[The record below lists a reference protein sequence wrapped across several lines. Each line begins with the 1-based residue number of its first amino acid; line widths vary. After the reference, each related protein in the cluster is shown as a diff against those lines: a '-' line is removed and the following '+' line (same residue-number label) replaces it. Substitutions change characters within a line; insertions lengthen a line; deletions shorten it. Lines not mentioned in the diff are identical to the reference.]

1 MPAGYDA
8 TARRQSGSPGCC
20 AWGATVR
27 RSGFTLIELVMTLAL
42 LGILAAVV
50 GPKVFSTNTFDA
62 RGFHDE
68 TLALLRFAHK
78 SAIAQR
84 RPVCVTFTVTS
95 ARLGIDAD
103 RNQATGASGCEAN
116 LTGPRGDSPGSITAR
131 GSVQY
136 AALPA
141 VIVIDGLGQ
150 PAAGQTIQVVG
161 VGKQVTVEPTTGF
174 VHD

>member
-1 MPAGYDA
+1 MPAEYHA
-8 TARRQSGSPGCC
+8 TARRQCGWLCFSSGAASMRHG
-20 AWGATVR
+20 
-27 RSGFTLIELVMTLAL
+27 GFTLVELVMTLAL

-50 GPKVFSTNTFDA
+50 GPRVFSSNTFDA

-95 ARLGIDAD
+95 ARLAIDAD
-103 RNQATGASGCEAN
+103 RNLATGASGCEAN
-116 LTGPRGDSPGSITAR
+116 LAGPRGDSPGTITAR
-131 GSVQY
+131 GTAQY

-150 PAAGQTIQVVG
+150 PAVGQMIQVVG
-161 VGKQVTVEPTTGF
+161 VGKQVTLESTTGF

>member
-1 MPAGYDA
+1 MPAGHHAAALPLPGLPVGRIVA
-8 TARRQSGSPGCC
+8 TAMRR
-20 AWGATVR
+20 A
-27 RSGFTLIELVMTLAL
+27 GFTLVELVMTLAL

-50 GPKVFSTNTFDA
+50 GPQVFSTNTFEA

-84 RPVCVTFTVTS
+84 RPVCVTFTTTS
-95 ARLGIDAD
+95 AQLAIDAD
-103 RNQATGASGCEAN
+103 RNQATGASGCEAS
-116 LTGPRGDSPGSITAR
+116 LTGPRGDSPGTITAR
-131 GSVQY
+131 GSAQY

-161 VGKQVTVEPTTGF
+161 VVKQVTVEPTTGF